1 MGFLLQNVIYEWF
14 LDWPDVKNKLF
25 GSETHEKIDELL
37 VTLDKFTIKESDLNG
52 ALNGILLL
60 LDTYKF
66 NLTEF
71 SAGKIQIPKAQIVDR
86 DSSKQ
91 YFEDAALNAVDLHLL
106 GQLGM
111 ISNKGWCKKTL
122 TKVYFQ
128 TINNILHKLTKFR
141 FQKTKILSAFYTV
154 TWCTFLKS

>member
-1 MGFLLQNVIYEWF
+1 MGFLLQNVIYESL

-25 GSETHEKIDELL
+25 GSETHEKIDNLL

-111 ISNKGWCKKTL
+111 ISNKM
-122 TKVYFQ
+122 
-128 TINNILHKLTKFR
+128 
-141 FQKTKILSAFYTV
+141 
-154 TWCTFLKS
+154 